1 MIEAALSVNDRPIP
15 KAKNP
20 MDMKVKSGPNNDKKQ
35 HGEKKKFPP
44 LSKKGSKKQR
54 KDIALMTV
62 HKNMNSSSNETDAKY
77 LKEENMKLKEQRM
90 CKRLYT
96 PLCPSVGR
104 SVTFNFFYQ
113 FCFFK

>member
-44 LSKKGSKKQR
+44 LSKKDSKKQR

-62 HKNMNSSSNETDAKY
+62 LKNINSSSNETDAKY
-77 LKEENMKLKEQRM
+77 LKEENMNLEEQRM
-90 CKRLYT
+90 CKVSMY
-96 PLCPSVGR
+96 
-104 SVTFNFFYQ
+104 
-113 FCFFK
+113 K

>member
-1 MIEAALSVNDRPIP
+1 MIEAALTVNDRPIP

-90 CKRLYT
+90 CKVSMY
-96 PLCPSVGR
+96 
-104 SVTFNFFYQ
+104 
-113 FCFFK
+113 K